1 MSKEVSIVLAV
12 AIAVLFI
19 ALIYTNL
26 NIYSSSGTMCIG
38 KMCEIHLTGAAFKIE
53 MDCADYGYEIVAT
66 VNDTSVVDIISNGT
80 KQSDMELFGVAP
92 KCYYELRGRKIGM
105 SDVVF
110 SYCNATDCSNPIKK
124 EIFHVMTQ

>member
-1 MSKEVSIVLAV
+1 MEI
-12 AIAVLFI
+12 
-19 ALIYTNL
+19 
-26 NIYSSSGTMCIG
+26 IG
-38 KMCEIHLTGAAFKIE
+38 
-53 MDCADYGYEIVAT
+53 
-66 VNDTSVVDIISNGT
+66 NGT